1 MCQSLDTAFKK
12 FNRARKHLLIQNKD
26 LSLFNAFTFTPNTGC
41 YKIVFIKRVKKA
53 LKIAGVLQVVC
64 STKRCHINGKGTT
77 EKTKVG

>member
-1 MCQSLDTAFKK
+1 METVVSSSIKC
-12 FNRARKHLLIQNKD
+12 ARVWIQLLKNSTEPESTFLIQNKD

-64 STKRCHINGKGTT
+64 STKMPH
-77 EKTKVG
+77 